1 MVVAPVKA
9 EGKKGCLGLWW
20 QWGLPHMLLLAPL
33 VLPHKHGCGAS
44 TGRWECAEVGSFGEW
59 RVGMP
64 E

>member
-1 MVVAPVKA
+1 
-9 EGKKGCLGLWW
+9 
-20 QWGLPHMLLLAPL
+20 MLLLAPL

-44 TGRWECAEVGSFGEW
+44 TGRWECAEVGGFGEW